1 MIGSCN
7 RERDPAALCLLAR
20 PFTAGRGFIM
30 QRAVEEMTTGTRG
43 CAARDRRD
51 TRSKRSSVRPA
62 AAHPEGEHAVEHC
75 RRTPVSVSNGEGIK
89 GEMRWQ
95 RTSGDECLGMCLTA
109 ELCEGERRAHTF
121 EGAEVAVDH

>member
-1 MIGSCN
+1 
-7 RERDPAALCLLAR
+7 
-20 PFTAGRGFIM
+20 M
-30 QRAVEEMTTGTRG
+30 QGAVQKV
-43 CAARDRRD
+43 AARSGRRGARDGGD
-51 TRSKRSSVRPA
+51 TRAEGGGVCPA

-95 RTSGDECLGMCLTA
+95 RTSGDERLGMCLTA